1 MRRLGRAVAGLGI
14 LLLLAG
20 ATMSFAGWRM
30 GGESWLEIEAAGH
43 IVSLTPFGIR
53 SWNEKGRRGAESLP
67 APRRPAES
75 GTAEVSAASA
85 PPAPPAAGPPAP
97 AAKTAPVFRLR
108 AGR

>member
-43 IVSLTPFGIR
+43 IVSMTPFGIR
-53 SWNEKGRRGAESLP
+53 SWNE
-67 APRRPAES
+67 
-75 GTAEVSAASA
+75 
-85 PPAPPAAGPPAP
+85 
-97 AAKTAPVFRLR
+97 
-108 AGR
+108 